1 MSTGFI
7 AAAWTFIKTSL
18 GDGMGTGVW
27 VRWGGE
33 QGVVYVRDVFDS
45 GREEFGGIV
54 GYVCTAIRMRWV
66 VQ

>member
-1 MSTGFI
+1 
-7 AAAWTFIKTSL
+7 
-18 GDGMGTGVW
+18 MGTGVW